1 MRAFVIVEPRR
12 GEVQDVPR
20 PSAGRGEVVVDVQRA
35 GLCGTDHEFFTGNMA
50 YLATGEAAYPMRIGH
65 EWAGTVTAL
74 GDSVDPAWLGQ
85 RVTGDTMLGCGT
97 CARCLDGRQHLCAD
111 RFEVGIRGGW
121 AGALAEQIRVR
132 ATSLHAIPDS
142 LDPAA
147 AALVEPAAN
156 AWRAVDGARVS
167 PGERLLVIGAGTI
180 GLLAALI
187 ARARGAA
194 ITIAGRSPTS
204 IDFARSLGFD
214 ALATREIAPE
224 MRFDAVIDASTD
236 ASSPGFAVDHV
247 EPGRRVS
254 LIGIAAQPSL
264 VDTRRLTLGEITA
277 VGVLSGSGGI
287 AGAIELLASGV
298 VDPRPLV
305 GTLVGLD
312 DVADVLADDG
322 PRQAGRG
329 PKVQVDPRLVG
340 N

>member
-1 MRAFVIVEPRR
+1 MRSTMRAFVIVEPRR

-132 ATSLHAIPDS
+132 ATSLHAIPDA

-187 ARARGAA
+187 ARAR
-194 ITIAGRSPTS
+194 
-204 IDFARSLGFD
+204 
-214 ALATREIAPE
+214 
-224 MRFDAVIDASTD
+224 
-236 ASSPGFAVDHV
+236 
-247 EPGRRVS
+247 
-254 LIGIAAQPSL
+254 
-264 VDTRRLTLGEITA
+264 
-277 VGVLSGSGGI
+277 
-287 AGAIELLASGV
+287 
-298 VDPRPLV
+298 
-305 GTLVGLD
+305 
-312 DVADVLADDG
+312 
-322 PRQAGRG
+322 
-329 PKVQVDPRLVG
+329 
-340 N
+340 